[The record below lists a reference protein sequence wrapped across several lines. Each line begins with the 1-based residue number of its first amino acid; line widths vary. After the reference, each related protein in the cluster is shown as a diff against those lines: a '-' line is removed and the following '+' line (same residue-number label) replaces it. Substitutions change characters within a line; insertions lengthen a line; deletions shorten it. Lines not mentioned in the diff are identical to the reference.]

1 MLVDEGYPG
10 NSPLVSVIMPTYN
23 QAGFIAKA
31 IDSVL
36 RQTESNLELIIID
49 NFSDDGTKEV
59 VLSHRDPRVQYF
71 SFKNKGIIA
80 ASRNVAI
87 RRARGKYIAF
97 LDSDDYWDPEKL
109 TQQLIYFRNDDVV
122 AVSSRATL
130 FGEKIYY
137 RDQTNFDAK
146 KEFFDIGYEE
156 LLNDNQ
162 VITSSVVVRAA
173 SLSKTQLF
181 NENPDFICIEDWDLW
196 LQLTKL
202 GKIRILRQKLVHYFV
217 SRKRG
222 EAYSLVAENMTKLM
236 ARERDS
242 GFLAEAYYREPVYSI
257 FLTIA
262 RSYIE
267 YDAKK
272 SQKYYWSVL
281 KGATN
286 VNKKLKA
293 LVGFLLCCM
302 PLGLRQKLLYGLYQ
316 IEHAFVWRKW

>member
-1 MLVDEGYPG
+1 
-10 NSPLVSVIMPTYN
+10 
-23 QAGFIAKA
+23 
-31 IDSVL
+31 
-36 RQTESNLELIIID
+36 
-49 NFSDDGTKEV
+49 
-59 VLSHRDPRVQYF
+59 
-71 SFKNKGIIA
+71 
-80 ASRNVAI
+80 
-87 RRARGKYIAF
+87 
-97 LDSDDYWDPEKL
+97 
-109 TQQLIYFRNDDVV
+109 
-122 AVSSRATL
+122 
-130 FGEKIYY
+130 
-137 RDQTNFDAK
+137 
-146 KEFFDIGYEE
+146 
-156 LLNDNQ
+156 
-162 VITSSVVVRAA
+162 
-173 SLSKTQLF
+173 
-181 NENPDFICIEDWDLW
+181 
-196 LQLTKL
+196 
-202 GKIRILRQKLVHYFV
+202 
-217 SRKRG
+217 
-222 EAYSLVAENMTKLM
+222 MTKLM